1 MYAGSLLWS
10 NIATFLIIAVV
21 IGFTLL
27 PVWPESAKKVLW
39 YLTCTFLIFM
49 LTFIFL
55 RFVAFL
61 FMWILGYEFWVFPRL
76 FDESLSFIDSFKPVY
91 TFEKGSPGQ
100 GYYRIGLIVALVA
113 FVYWALTQ
121 PTEFDEFV
129 KAQREF
135 IDDIY
140 SGNLL
145 ADVAAVQTQTVDRA
159 KSRIPDLEQLL
170 RDMAADEIEMAKEA
184 SGNVS
189 TGTGGDDAPAYLS
202 EEEVRSS
209 RKSGVNEDE
218 MLESLLNKETSHEE

>member
-10 NIATFLIIAVV
+10 NIATFLVIAVV

-61 FMWILGYEFWVFPRL
+61 VMWILGYEFWVFPRL

-100 GYYRIGLIVALVA
+100 GYYRVGLIVAIIA
-113 FVYWALTQ
+113 FIYWALTQ

-129 KAQREF
+129 KAQKEF

-145 ADVAAVQTQTVDRA
+145 ADVAAVHTQTVDRA

-184 SGNVS
+184 SGNGS
-189 TGTGGDDAPAYLS
+189 ATSSGEEEPAYLS
-202 EEEVRSS
+202 DEEVRSN
-209 RKSGVNEDE
+209 RKSAVNEEDI
-218 MLESLLNKETSHEE
+218 LETLLNHED